1 MNGLEKITDRIAAD
15 AKVQADDI
23 VAQAKAQAAE
33 VVADYQARSNALLEE
48 ERAKA
53 AEQAAQTARRAQAAG
68 ALEGRKWILG
78 AKQQLLEDTFTL
90 ALDKL
95 CTLPKEDYTALL
107 TQLLT
112 RVAQGGEEVIFNQGD
127 RAQVGKAAVTAANEA
142 LKDGRLTLSEETRDI
157 KGGFILKSGPIEI
170 NCALETLVEQEKEAM
185 SATVASHLFPK
196 GLSS

>member
-95 CTLPKEDYTALL
+95 RGLPKEEYAELL
-107 TQLLT
+107 TNLLCL
-112 RVAQGGEEVIFNQGD
+112 AAKGGEEVIFNQAD
-127 RAQVGKAAVTAANEA
+127 RAQVGKTAVTTANER

-157 KGGFILKSGPIEI
+157 KGGFILKDGLVEL
-170 NCALETLVEQEKEAM
+170 NCALETLVEQEKETM
-185 SATVASHLFPK
+185 SVSVASHLFPRV
-196 GLSS
+196 